1 MPNKYHLQTTDPE
14 IAEFLEKELK
24 RQEQGLEMIPS
35 ENYVSRAVLEAL
47 GSILTNKYSEGYP
60 SKRYYG
66 GNQFIDQ
73 IENLAIARAQKL
85 FGAEHVNVQPY
96 SGSPANLAVYMALL
110 KVGDKIMGM
119 DLACGGHLTH
129 GYKVSASGKFFTS
142 VSYYVN
148 ENGLLDYDAILKV
161 AKKEKPRLIIAGA
174 SAYPRLI
181 DFASFAEIA
190 KETGAYFMA
199 DIAHIAGL
207 IIGEV
212 HPSPVPYADVVTTT
226 THKTLRG
233 PRGAIIMSKIED
245 SLDPGGKKNLAQ
257 KIDSAVFPGLQGGP
271 HNHQTAAIAVALK
284 EAGTSEF
291 KNYAKQIIKN
301 AKALAETL
309 LEEGLELVT
318 GGTDNH
324 LMLID
329 LTNLGIGGKQAETA
343 LDQAGI
349 TVNKNVIPFDQRK
362 PMDPSGIRLGTPA
375 LTARGMKEKEMKII
389 GHLISQVLKNINNED
404 VIRQTK
410 KAVEELT
417 AQFPIYK
424 NK

>member
-1 MPNKYHLQTTDPE
+1 MPNQIHLTQTDPE
-14 IAEFLEKELK
+14 IAKLIDKELA

-35 ENYVSRAVLEAL
+35 ENYVSTAVLEAL

-60 SKRYYG
+60 ERRYYG
-66 GNQFIDQ
+66 GNEFIDQ
-73 IENLAIARAQKL
+73 IENLAITRAQKL

-96 SGSPANLAVYMALL
+96 SGSPANLSVYMALL

-148 ENGLLDYDAILKV
+148 KDGLLDYDAILET
-161 AKKEKPRLIIAGA
+161 AKREKPKLIIAGA

-181 DFASFAEIA
+181 DFAKFAEIA
-190 KETGAYFMA
+190 KEVGAYFMA

-207 IIGEV
+207 VVGQV
-212 HPSPVPYADVVTTT
+212 HPSPLPYADVVTTT
-226 THKTLRG
+226 THKTMRG
-233 PRGAIIMSKIED
+233 PRGAIIMSKIQD
-245 SLDPGGKKNLAQ
+245 RLDPEGKKNLAQ

-271 HNHQTAAIAVALK
+271 HNHQTAAIAASLK
-284 EAGTSEF
+284 EAETSEF
-291 KNYAKQIIKN
+291 KNYAKQIVKN

-309 LEEGLELVT
+309 LAEGLKLVT

-324 LMLID
+324 LLLVD
-329 LTNLGIGGKQAETA
+329 LTNLGIGGKKAETV

-375 LTARGMKEKEMKII
+375 LTSRGMKEEEMKTI
-389 GHLISQVLKNINNED
+389 GKLIARVLKNINNET
-404 VIRQTK
+404 IIKQTK
-410 KAVEELT
+410 KTVKELCEK
-417 AQFPIYK
+417 FPIPGK
-424 NK
+424 

>member
-1 MPNKYHLQTTDPE
+1 MADKNHLQQTDPE
-14 IAEFLEKELK
+14 IAKLLEKELA

-35 ENYVSRAVLEAL
+35 ENYVSTAVLEAL

-60 SKRYYG
+60 GKRYYG
-66 GNQFIDQ
+66 GNEFIDQ
-73 IENLAIARAQKL
+73 IENLAISRAQKL
-85 FGAEHVNVQPY
+85 FGAEHINVQPY

-148 ENGLLDYDAILKV
+148 KDGLLDYDAILET
-161 AKKEKPRLIIAGA
+161 AKKEKPKLIIAGA

-181 DFASFAEIA
+181 DFAKFAEIA
-190 KETGAYFMA
+190 KEVGAYFMA

-207 IIGEV
+207 VIGQV
-212 HPSPVPYADVVTTT
+212 HPSPLPYADVVTTT

-233 PRGAIIMSKIED
+233 PRGAIIMSKIQD
-245 SLDPGGKKNLAQ
+245 RLDPGGKKNLAQ

-271 HNHQTAAIAVALK
+271 HNHQTAAIAASLK
-284 EAGTSEF
+284 EAETEEF
-291 KNYAKQIIKN
+291 KNYAKQIVKN

-309 LEEGLELVT
+309 LAEGLKLVT

-324 LMLID
+324 LLLVD
-329 LTNLGIGGKQAETA
+329 LTNLGIGGKQAETV

-375 LTARGMKEKEMKII
+375 LTSRGMKEEEMKTI
-389 GHLISQVLKNINNED
+389 GKLIAGVLKNINNET
-404 VIRQTK
+404 IIKQTK
-410 KAVEELT
+410 KTVEELCEK
-417 AQFPIYK
+417 FPIPGK
-424 NK
+424 

>member
-1 MPNKYHLQTTDPE
+1 MTNKNHLQQTDPE

-271 HNHQTAAIAVALK
+271 HNYQTAAIAVALK

>member
-1 MPNKYHLQTTDPE
+1 
-14 IAEFLEKELK
+14 
-24 RQEQGLEMIPS
+24 
-35 ENYVSRAVLEAL
+35 
-47 GSILTNKYSEGYP
+47 
-60 SKRYYG
+60 
-66 GNQFIDQ
+66 
-73 IENLAIARAQKL
+73 
-85 FGAEHVNVQPY
+85 
-96 SGSPANLAVYMALL
+96 
-110 KVGDKIMGM
+110 MGM

-129 GYKVSASGKFFTS
+129 GYKVSTSGKFFTS

-148 ENGLLDYDAILKV
+148 EKGLLDYDAILEA

-181 DFASFAEIA
+181 DFAKFAEIA
-190 KETGAYFMA
+190 KEVGAYFMA

-207 IIGEV
+207 IIGGV
-212 HPSPVPYADVVTTT
+212 HPSPLPHADVVTTT

-245 SLDPGGKKNLAQ
+245 PLDPGGKKNLAQ

-291 KNYAKQIIKN
+291 KNYAKQIVKN
-301 AKALAETL
+301 AKTLAETL
-309 LEEGLELVT
+309 LEEGLDLVT

-343 LDQAGI
+343 LDLAGI

-404 VIRQTK
+404 IIRQTK

-417 AQFPIYK
+417 AMFPIYK
-424 NK
+424 N